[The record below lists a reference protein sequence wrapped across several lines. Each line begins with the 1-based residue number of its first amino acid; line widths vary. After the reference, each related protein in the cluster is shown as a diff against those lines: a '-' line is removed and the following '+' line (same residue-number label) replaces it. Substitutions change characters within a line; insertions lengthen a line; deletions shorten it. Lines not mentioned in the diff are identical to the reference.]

1 MILSAWL
8 CRERGFVYCFFQECI
23 DARYWKQKVG
33 IELNKREFFFNN
45 RSSSSFEIAAVEFF
59 LVLLIPQI
67 INFKFKGLNLDIL

>member
-8 CRERGFVYCFFQECI
+8 YRERGFVYCFFQECI

-45 RSSSSFEIAAVEFF
+45 RSSSLIRSSRIFF
-59 LVLLIPQI
+59 GSAHTSDYQ
-67 INFKFKGLNLDIL
+67 F